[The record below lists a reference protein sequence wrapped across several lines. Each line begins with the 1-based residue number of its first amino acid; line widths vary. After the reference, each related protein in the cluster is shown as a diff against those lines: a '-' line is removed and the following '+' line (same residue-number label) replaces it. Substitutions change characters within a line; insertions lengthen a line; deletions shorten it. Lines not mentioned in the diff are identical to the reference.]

1 MREGS
6 MFEHYISGI
15 NGVETIRRY
24 MSLKKFKRL
33 IAGGG
38 HYFAAMTSFE
48 DHLEGGLHTINP
60 YLLEYERVLLDV
72 ALNEM
77 WPSSDGV
84 RAKVRDTPPIVKL
97 DTVFGE
103 CLISSMEQNSELL
116 SWHKENLFVNCW
128 DSSESE
134 RLEMWR
140 IYGRDKCEGA
150 CDESSAVCL
159 ETTVAEFIGSLSLAP
174 GVELK
179 AARVEYFHP
188 INFQY
193 EREIPLAPF
202 LAKHHCY
209 GFEREIR
216 FVCFDSWLEPLSK
229 VKCEHGRLMPSN
241 GLGVGKVVVS
251 PLGGKLLLDEV
262 RELCQPLGLLV
273 AESELRGAF
282 IKDV

>member
-1 MREGS
+1 

-15 NGVETIRRY
+15 NGAETIRRY

-33 IAGGG
+33 IASRG

-72 ALNEM
+72 ALNKM

-84 RAKVRDTPPIVKL
+84 RAESRDTPPVVKI

-116 SWHKENLFVNCW
+116 SWHKENLFVSCW

-159 ETTVAEFIGSLSLAP
+159 ETTVAEFIGSLSLSP

-188 INFQY
+188 INFHY

-202 LAKHHCY
+202 LAKHNCY

-216 FVCFDSWLEPLSK
+216 FVCFDSWLEPLSELK
-229 VKCEHGRLMPSN
+229 SEHGRLMPNN
-241 GLGVGKVVVS
+241 GLGIGRVVVS
-251 PLGGKLLLDEV
+251 PLGGESLFEEV
-262 RELCQPLGLLV
+262 TELCRPLGVLV

-282 IKDV
+282 IRDA